1 MSYHAAVATA
11 APRKPGNLDLW
22 LILLLAAALR
32 LWALDL
38 KAPHFDEG
46 VNGWF
51 ADRLRETGTFAYDP
65 TNYHGP
71 WHFYTVF
78 LSQSLLGR
86 DVWALRLPAVVASL
100 LCIPAIFLFAR
111 WFGRAAVRWA
121 ALAFAVSPACVFY
134 GRYSIHEPWFV
145 LFCMLFTWGAIAL
158 WLDRDKAGLWAAAAG
173 LAGMV
178 LNKETYIIHAGSLA
192 LAAGVFALWNRVSHL
207 QPPCQRA
214 TIRGWHRR
222 DAWLAAATMGFLLL
236 FFYSGNFFHFKGVG
250 DFFTALVAWT
260 KTGAAANGHEKTACE
275 LLPFVNY
282 YWLALLARYEW
293 PALAGLMWS
302 VRYAW
307 PGPAVPRL
315 LAIYAG
321 GVLLAYS
328 LIPYKTPWCI
338 ISILWPWFLFFGAA
352 IAAAQRGWARAVG
365 VLLLAASLGM
375 TLRLNFRE
383 YENDREPYVYVQ
395 TYSSL
400 GVLTDPLLEAARKD
414 ARYYQTPGA
423 ICVQSYYP
431 LPWTLGDFT
440 HIAYHGEKRPESF
453 ANYDFVVVETKDADE
468 VRGQLGPHFEERRFN
483 FRSGMEECTVFFSP
497 RIIGQNWDLAP

>member
-1 MSYHAAVATA
+1 M
-11 APRKPGNLDLW
+11 RKPSNADLW

-32 LWALDL
+32 FWSLDI
-38 KAPHFDEG
+38 KEAHFDEG
-46 VNGWF
+46 INGWF
-51 ADRLRETGTFAYDP
+51 ADRLRDRGGFVYDP

-86 DVWALRLPAVVASL
+86 NIWALRLPVIVASL

-111 WFGRAAVRWA
+111 WFGRRAVRWA

-145 LFCMLFTWGAIAL
+145 LFCMIFVWGAIAL

-173 LAGMV
+173 LTGMI

-192 LAAGVFALWNRVSHL
+192 LAAGVFALWNRVSPL
-207 QPPCQRA
+207 APPPKRA
-214 TIRGWHRR
+214 AARGWDGK
-222 DAWLAAATMGFLLL
+222 DALLAGGVMVFLLV
-236 FFYSGNFFHFKGVG
+236 FFYSGNFFNFKGVG
-250 DFFTALVAWT
+250 DMFHSLVAWT
-260 KTGAAANGHEKTACE
+260 QTGASANGHDKPAYD

-293 PALAGLMWS
+293 PALAGLLWS

-315 LAIYAG
+315 LSIYAG

-328 LIPYKTPWCI
+328 VVPYKTPWCI

-352 IAAAQRGWARAVG
+352 IDAAGKFWARAAG

-375 TLRLNFRE
+375 ALRLNFRE

-395 TYSSL
+395 TYNSL
-400 GVLTDPLLEAARKD
+400 RTLTGPLLVAARQD
-414 ARYYQTPGA
+414 PRFYRVSGA
-423 ICVQSYYP
+423 ICSDYYP
-431 LPWTLGDFT
+431 LPWILGDFT
-440 HIAYHGEKRPESF
+440 NLGWHGKPDLAADRKLPASF
-453 ANYDFVVVETKDADE
+453 DGNDFVVVEVNDAAA
-468 VRGQLGPHFEERRFN
+468 VRAKLPADFEERRFK
-483 FRSGMEECTVFFSP
+483 FRSGMEECVVFFSP
-497 RIIGQNWDLAP
+497 RIINRRWDAAP